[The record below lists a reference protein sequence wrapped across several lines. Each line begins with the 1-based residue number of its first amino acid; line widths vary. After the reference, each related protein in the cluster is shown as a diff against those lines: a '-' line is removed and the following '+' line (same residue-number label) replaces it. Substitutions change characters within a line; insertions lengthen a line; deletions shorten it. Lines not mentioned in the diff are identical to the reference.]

1 MSPNTHERTKVI
13 LAAGGTG
20 GHIYPGV
27 ALAKEFISREDM
39 ECLMVMTSKPLDRHI
54 VENEGLPFE
63 TLPVKGMSWGPS
75 WKTVVNLFRFAM
87 SFPRAWRIISS
98 YTPDMII
105 GLGAYV
111 SFPLISMGRI
121 RGITTF
127 IHEQNLLPGRANL
140 FLGRWVDGIFTSFP
154 ETAGFFP
161 KGRVKMLGNPL
172 RPVPSKINRKTE
184 REKLGLKPDLFTLL
198 VFGGSLGAH
207 AINIKSMEA
216 FKIMKSMDI
225 PFQVI
230 HQTGQDD
237 YEEVAGFYKK
247 EKIPSHT
254 SAYFDHMIRIYL
266 LADLVICRSGAG
278 TISELTVTGRPA
290 ILIPYPSA
298 KADHQ
303 RMNAQPMVS
312 AGAARMIVERDLT
325 GELLAGQMT
334 ELLKNPELLE
344 GMARSSIGLGRPHAA
359 KSICDQAVLW
369 YRMRGRRENAS

>member
-1 MSPNTHERTKVI
+1 
-13 LAAGGTG
+13 
-20 GHIYPGV
+20 
-27 ALAKEFISREDM
+27 
-39 ECLMVMTSKPLDRHI
+39 
-54 VENEGLPFE
+54 
-63 TLPVKGMSWGPS
+63 
-75 WKTVVNLFRFAM
+75 
-87 SFPRAWRIISS
+87 
-98 YTPDMII
+98 
-105 GLGAYV
+105 
-111 SFPLISMGRI
+111 
-121 RGITTF
+121 
-127 IHEQNLLPGRANL
+127 
-140 FLGRWVDGIFTSFP
+140 
-154 ETAGFFP
+154 
-161 KGRVKMLGNPL
+161 MLGNPL
-172 RPVPSKINRKTE
+172 RPVPSKINKKTE
-184 REKLGLKPDLFTLL
+184 RAGLGLKPDLFTLL

-254 SAYFDHMIRIYL
+254 SPYFDHMIRIYL
-266 LADLVICRSGAG
+266 LADLIICRSGAG

-325 GELLAGQMT
+325 GEVLADRMT

-344 GMARSSIGLGRPHAA
+344 NMARSSMGLGRPHAA